1 MNNNI
6 NKLKVN
12 GDVSHYKNGMLH
24 NEDGPAVEKVDG
36 TKIWYFE
43 DKIHRDDGPAIIYG
57 SGTKSY
63 FKHGVVHREN
73 GPAIEFISGDKCFY
87 IDGVQLTEKQ
97 FAEYNQAKIDKKPQR
112 SFTTTDGTE
121 WHYKGGKLNRDDG
134 PAIIYT
140 NGYKQ
145 WFKNGELHR
154 EDGPAIEC
162 GDKVSYHIN
171 GKYLTKEQFES
182 RDSIMEE
189 TSNTTNTTIKK
200 PKMPMIKYANGNRE
214 WINANEHTS
223 ITIDKNGTIYH
234 KLNDQLHKEGSPAV
248 IYRNGNKHWFKYGKM
263 HRYIGPAIEHMD
275 GLKEYWIDGKLNR
288 EDGPAISAINNSEYF
303 LDGKKLT
310 PQEYQDKMEEK
321 TAKEILNDMKGQNN
335 MNTNTPT
342 TELKLTPPNVEDFV
356 IKPEQKD
363 TAYYNY
369 NMDGEKHN
377 LNGPAVIKENGD
389 KFWYQNDLLHRED
402 GPAAEYANGDRVWYQ
417 NGRLHRF
424 DGPAIEYVNGHKEW
438 YFDGYGVNKTKI
450 EKDTVASQIVYEL
463 DSFVY
468 DIKETLMTI
477 YETVRQETG
486 I

>member
-1 MNNNI
+1 
-6 NKLKVN
+6 
-12 GDVSHYKNGMLH
+12 
-24 NEDGPAVEKVDG
+24 
-36 TKIWYFE
+36 
-43 DKIHRDDGPAIIYG
+43 
-57 SGTKSY
+57 
-63 FKHGVVHREN
+63 
-73 GPAIEFISGDKCFY
+73 
-87 IDGVQLTEKQ
+87 
-97 FAEYNQAKIDKKPQR
+97 
-112 SFTTTDGTE
+112 
-121 WHYKGGKLNRDDG
+121 
-134 PAIIYT
+134 
-140 NGYKQ
+140 
-145 WFKNGELHR
+145 
-154 EDGPAIEC
+154 
-162 GDKVSYHIN
+162 
-171 GKYLTKEQFES
+171 
-182 RDSIMEE
+182 
-189 TSNTTNTTIKK
+189 
-200 PKMPMIKYANGNRE
+200 
-214 WINANEHTS
+214 
-223 ITIDKNGTIYH
+223 
-234 KLNDQLHKEGSPAV
+234 
-248 IYRNGNKHWFKYGKM
+248 
-263 HRYIGPAIEHMD
+263 
-275 GLKEYWIDGKLNR
+275 
-288 EDGPAISAINNSEYF
+288 
-303 LDGKKLT
+303 
-310 PQEYQDKMEEK
+310 
-321 TAKEILNDMKGQNN
+321 

-356 IKPEQKD
+356 IKPEQND